1 MFHSIFV
8 DIWIALQTFI
18 GSALRITLS
27 IISVFWQSQRFGA
40 IIFKDFCSFALV
52 PFVSN
57 GAIMFNF
64 VV

>member
-1 MFHSIFV
+1 M

-18 GSALRITLS
+18 GSALRTTSS
-27 IISVFWQSQRFGA
+27 IISVFLAESKAGA
-40 IIFKDFCSFALV
+40 VNFKDFCSFALV

-57 GAIMFNF
+57 SAIMFNF